1 MVVVQ
6 MAVRNDRSPASTSFG
21 EPTRVEGE
29 DDYDVIV
36 DDGFV
41 IGRIF
46 KATASPAGMPWRW
59 TPAYGRHED
68 RTPTHGYEA
77 TREAAM
83 QAFAKSWWRGERPR
97 ST

>member
-1 MVVVQ
+1 MTDLLLRR
-6 MAVRNDRSPASTSFG
+6 AG
-21 EPTRVEGE
+21 ESRPGALGR

-46 KATASPAGMPWRW
+46 RAIASPAGKPWRW
-59 TPAYGRHED
+59 TLAHGQRED

-77 TREAAM
+77 TREAAT
-83 QAFAKSWWRGERPR
+83 QAFTKSWWRE
-97 ST
+97 

>member
-1 MVVVQ
+1 MTDLLLRRAWESRPG
-6 MAVRNDRSPASTSFG
+6 AVGR
-21 EPTRVEGE
+21 

-46 KATASPAGMPWRW
+46 KATASPAGKPWRW
-59 TPAYGRHED
+59 TLAYGQREN

-77 TREAAM
+77 TREAAI
-83 QAFAKSWWRGERPR
+83 QAFAKSWWRQ
-97 ST
+97 